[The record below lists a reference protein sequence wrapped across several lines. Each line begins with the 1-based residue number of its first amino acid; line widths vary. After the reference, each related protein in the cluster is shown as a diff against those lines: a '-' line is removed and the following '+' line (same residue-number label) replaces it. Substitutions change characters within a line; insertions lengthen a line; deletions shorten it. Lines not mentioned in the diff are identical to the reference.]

1 MEQKMIK
8 LTIELPK
15 ILKNIIQNNSNKL
28 KNI

>member
-8 LTIELPK
+8 LAIELPK